1 MGQSG
6 IATHSDAA
14 IGTLLPVFALSGQ
27 VPEALRG
34 YPAAT
39 VAGETVLLTEL
50 TCEGR
55 TFLFNHP
62 LSVQVLQEDGGCSCE
77 SEDYNLL
84 AYGRSRQ
91 EAETSFRHVF
101 LHYWDKIACAGDE
114 KLTDGAVALKR
125 ALRALVKS
133 QK

>member
-1 MGQSG
+1 MAQSG
-6 IATHSDAA
+6 SDTA
-14 IGTLLPVFALSGQ
+14 IGTLPPVFALSGQ
-27 VPEALRG
+27 VPEALLG
-34 YPAAT
+34 CQAAT
-39 VAGETVLLTEL
+39 AAGETVLLAEL

-62 LSVQVLQEDGGCSCE
+62 LRVQVLQEDGGCSCE

-84 AYGRSRQ
+84 AYGRSRL

-114 KLTDGAVALKR
+114 KLTDGALSLKR
-125 ALRALVKS
+125 KLLALVES